1 MDTTEEQLHKIRKD
15 IDTVK
20 SAVGRIQK
28 DTHALQKDT
37 HTLNKF
43 IFGNGVKGL
52 VTLSHELN
60 QSLSQL
66 NVTVTS
72 MQYSQQKLQEYA
84 TGCLDS
90 EQLKAQ
96 KKMLTLKTVGIWV
109 ASISVIVSTIL
120 SLLGVT

>member
-1 MDTTEEQLHKIRKD
+1 MADIEGELHKIHKN
-15 IDTVK
+15 IDSIESDV
-20 SAVGRIQK
+20 RQI
-28 DTHALQKDT
+28 QKDT

-60 QSLSQL
+60 QSLGTL
-66 NVTVTS
+66 NNTVTS
-72 MQYSQQKLQEYA
+72 MQYSQQKLQEYSA
-84 TGCLDS
+84 GCLDS